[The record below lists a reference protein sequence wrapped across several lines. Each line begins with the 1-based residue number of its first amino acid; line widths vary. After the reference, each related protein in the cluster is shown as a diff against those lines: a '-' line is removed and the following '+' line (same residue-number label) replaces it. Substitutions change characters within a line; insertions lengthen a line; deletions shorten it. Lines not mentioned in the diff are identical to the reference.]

1 MRTYKGLKEWNKY
14 QPSTEKS
21 SNTNSVFVSGTQ
33 TKLKQKNYCSPY
45 LLVKS
50 SPKHQGSLLAK
61 RILKEEPD
69 KSNGTQNKY
78 KKSPHPSL
86 LELTVILVMYLI
98 MFGLLTIRLR
108 IGLNLPK

>member
-14 QPSTEKS
+14 QPSTDKS
-21 SNTNSVFVSGTQ
+21 SNVVSGTQ
-33 TKLKQKNYCSPY
+33 TELKQKSYCSPY

-61 RILKEEPD
+61 RILKEESD
-69 KSNGTQNKY
+69 KRNGSQNKDT
-78 KKSPHPSL
+78 KSPYTSL
-86 LELTVILVMYLI
+86 LAVIVILVMYLI

-108 IGLNLPK
+108 LV

>member
-14 QPSTEKS
+14 QPSTDKS
-21 SNTNSVFVSGTQ
+21 SNIVSGTQ
-33 TKLKQKNYCSPY
+33 TELKQKSYCSPY

-61 RILKEEPD
+61 RILKEESD
-69 KSNGTQNKY
+69 KRNASQNKY
-78 KKSPHPSL
+78 KNSL
-86 LELTVILVMYLI
+86 LAVTVILVMYLI

>member
-14 QPSTEKS
+14 QPSTDKS
-21 SNTNSVFVSGTQ
+21 SNIVSGTQ
-33 TKLKQKNYCSPY
+33 TELKQRNYCSPY

-50 SPKHQGSLLAK
+50 SSKYQGSLLVK
-61 RILKEEPD
+61 RILKEESD
-69 KSNGTQNKY
+69 KRNGSQNKY
-78 KKSPHPSL
+78 KNSL
-86 LELTVILVMYLI
+86 LAVAVILVMYLI